1 MSGPHKAEAGTGRV
15 LRSLA
20 AGALFAVLAGC
31 SLASP
36 QATRIAYAPEP
47 AADPRIATMYGA
59 MEDDGWRIPAVDPKK
74 MDPKNIRQ
82 IVDYRTSQP
91 PGTIVV
97 DPYQRFL
104 YLVMENGRAM
114 RYGVGVG
121 KEGLEFSGEGII
133 RRKAEWPHW
142 TPTPDMIAREPEKYG
157 GELRDGMDGGID
169 NPLGAR
175 ALYLFK
181 DGRDTLY
188 RIHGTNQEWSIGQ
201 AVSSGCIRMLN
212 QDVIDLN
219 RRVPKDTRVV
229 VLGPDG
235 TPQSNSSLD
244 QISGDT
250 V

>member
-1 MSGPHKAEAGTGRV
+1 
-15 LRSLA
+15 
-20 AGALFAVLAGC
+20 
-31 SLASP
+31 
-36 QATRIAYAPEP
+36 
-47 AADPRIATMYGA
+47 
-59 MEDDGWRIPAVDPKK
+59 
-74 MDPKNIRQ
+74 
-82 IVDYRTSQP
+82 
-91 PGTIVV
+91 
-97 DPYQRFL
+97 
-104 YLVMENGRAM
+104 
-114 RYGVGVG
+114 
-121 KEGLEFSGEGII
+121 
-133 RRKAEWPHW
+133 
-142 TPTPDMIAREPEKYG
+142 
-157 GELRDGMDGGID
+157 MDGGID